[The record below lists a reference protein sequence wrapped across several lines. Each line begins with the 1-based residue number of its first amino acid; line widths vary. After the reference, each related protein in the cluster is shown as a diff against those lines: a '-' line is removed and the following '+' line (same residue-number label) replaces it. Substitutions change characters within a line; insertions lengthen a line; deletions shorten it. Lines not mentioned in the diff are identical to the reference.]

1 MPRGGDRSAQVK
13 AAGKK
18 VGRPAK
24 AKLAF
29 STEKSIAVRVLHSI
43 DEEFY
48 WLFLLHWDEVK
59 AAAEKIKENPKDEF
73 KIMAAL
79 REVLTKS
86 DREQIATQLQ
96 RLTDRREGKAPERID
111 TAFNPETPLRIIIDH
126 IGRPKD
132 QVAAQAVIA
141 RGPVE

>member
-13 AAGKK
+13 ASGKK
-18 VGRPAK
+18 VGRPPK

-29 STEKSIAVRVLHSI
+29 STDKSIAVRVLNRI
-43 DEEFY
+43 DEEMY
-48 WLFLLHWDEVK
+48 WLFLLHHDEMQDVK
-59 AAAEKIKENPKDEF
+59 KRADLSHKERD
-73 KIMAAL
+73 
-79 REVLTKS
+79 
-86 DREQIATQLQ
+86 QIATNLQ
-96 RLTDRREGKAPERID
+96 RLTDRREGKAPERVD

-132 QVAAQAVIA
+132 QVAAQAKFA